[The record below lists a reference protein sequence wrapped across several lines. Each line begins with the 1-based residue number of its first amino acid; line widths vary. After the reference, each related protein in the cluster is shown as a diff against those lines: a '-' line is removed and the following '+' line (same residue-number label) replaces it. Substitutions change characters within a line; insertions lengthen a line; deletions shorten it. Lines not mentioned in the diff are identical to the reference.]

1 MEDEVVR
8 SDTVSNALDL
18 PTTGHRSIVAPE
30 YRTAEGRDI
39 LVCRLLAAQSA
50 ESRGNG
56 YLRGKATSTLR
67 LSLISA
73 CDTAGEHDS
82 HSTCAI
88 HYVPVIQEKGHR
100 KMNLKLGGNKN
111 LKRASI
117 TGRGVSVRHLR
128 PSFLFALRT
137 AAYAKQS
144 SIRCLTQL
152 GSIGDG
158 KP

>member
-30 YRTAEGRDI
+30 YRTAEARDI

-73 CDTAGEHDS
+73 CDTDGEHNS

-88 HYVPVIQEKGHR
+88 HYVPVMQRPR
-100 KMNLKLGGNKN
+100 KRSPQNELEGNKN
-111 LKRASI
+111 LKCTSI
-117 TGRGVSVRHLR
+117 TGRSLSVRHLR
-128 PSFLFALRT
+128 LSFLFTLRT